1 MQLLLPLLAMALLIG
16 IAWLLSA
23 HRSSIKLRTVG
34 PAFALQ
40 AAFAG
45 LALYSDAGVAVLD
58 QVVRV
63 VQHFIDYANA
73 GIGFMFGPLG
83 NTQQLGLIF
92 AFHVLPVIVFIASLT
107 SALYYMGIMQK
118 IVAWLGG
125 GLHFLTRTSRAE
137 SICAAGNI
145 FIGQSETPLLVKPY
159 LSRMTQSE
167 LFAVMTGGLA
177 SIAGSVMLAYTILG
191 VELKYLIAACFMA
204 APGGLMM
211 AKIIMPETETP
222 DETTSVH
229 IPNEERPANLVDAVA
244 MGAMDGA
251 KLGLA
256 IGAMLIAFIA
266 MVAMLNGILT
276 NIGGLVGVENLTF
289 ERILGWLLAP
299 LAYLLG
305 VAWEETTTVAS
316 LIGQKLV
323 LNEFVAFVNLTGGD
337 LALSDH
343 SRAVATFA
351 LCGFANISSIAILL
365 GGLGGMAPSQ
375 RPHIAR
381 LGFRAVGAASLANLM
396 SAALA
401 SFFLMLQ

>member
-1 MQLLLPLLAMALLIG
+1 MALLLPVGAMLLLVG
-16 IAWLLSA
+16 IAWLMSA
-23 HRSSIKLRTVG
+23 HKRHIKLRTVL

-40 AAFAG
+40 AGFAG
-45 LALYSDAGVAVLD
+45 LALYSDAGVAALD
-58 QVVRV
+58 TVVRG

-83 NTQQLGLIF
+83 NTEKLGLIF

-107 SALYYMGIMQK
+107 SALYHLGIMQR

-125 GLHFLTRTSRAE
+125 GLHFLTRTSKAE

-145 FIGQSETPLLVKPY
+145 FIGQSETPLLVRPY
-159 LSRMTQSE
+159 LHRMTRSE

-211 AKIIMPETETP
+211 AKIILPETEEP
-222 DETTSVH
+222 EEETTVH
-229 IPNEERPANLVDAVA
+229 IANEERPANLVDAIA

-276 NIGGLVGVENLTF
+276 QLGDLVGIANLTF
-289 ERILGWLLAP
+289 EQILGWLLAP

-305 VAWEETTTVAS
+305 VAWEEATTVAS

-323 LNEFVAFVNLTGGD
+323 LNEFVAFVNLTTGD
-337 LALSDH
+337 LQLSDH

-365 GGLGGMAPSQ
+365 GGLGGLAPSQ
-375 RPHIAR
+375 RPLIAK
-381 LGFRAVGAASLANLM
+381 LGFRAVAAASLANLM